1 MFQRFIDSWRRLP
14 IYWLTMS
21 DFTTHSVLWAPDAKT
36 RDEARITAFIEWLQ
50 RDHGRAF
57 DGYHDLWSWSIGDL
71 DGFWNAVKDYFR
83 VSFSTP
89 AQGPSRI
96 DTMPGAAWFPGAH
109 LNYAEHVMR
118 GTAEGPAIIAVHE
131 DGAAEHWQWSRL
143 RAEVAAFASYL
154 RTEGVGR
161 GDRVVAFLPNIAEA
175 VVAFLASA
183 SIGAV
188 FAICG
193 PEFGAASVVA
203 RFQPLEPTV
212 LITSTGYRFAG
223 RRHDKTDAITAIRGA
238 LPSLRRVVGVGANPP
253 VPDSI
258 PWAEAVATKPDNVI
272 DQVPFDHPLWV
283 LFSSGTTGA
292 PKGIVHGHG
301 GILLEHLKYLG
312 LHVDMRSTDR
322 FFWYTST
329 SWMVWTVVVSGL
341 LTGATVVLYDGSP
354 THPSPSA
361 LWRIVADQRVSIFG
375 ASAAYLHTC
384 AKHDLV
390 PRRDLDISAL
400 RSLNSTGSPLSPHGY
415 RWAYENVGADVPL
428 FSGSGGTD
436 VASAFAAGN
445 PLVPVRVGEIPAP
458 CLGVDLQAWD
468 DVGRPVVGEVGELV
482 VTKPMPS
489 MPLYFWNDPDGT
501 RYRSSYFDTFPGVWR
516 HGDWVE
522 ITAEH
527 GVIIHGRSDA
537 TLNRM
542 GVRIGTAEIYQA
554 VENLDEVA
562 EALAVG
568 VDEDDGGYWLPLFV
582 VLKPGLTLDADL
594 ADLINKTIREQ
605 ASPRHVPDEIIGVP
619 GIPHTLTGKK
629 LEVPIKRMMLGLP
642 AAVDPEAID
651 QPALLDLFAHVRDS
665 SARRTA
671 EASRWRTLTP

>member
-1 MFQRFIDSWRRLP
+1 M
-14 IYWLTMS
+14 
-21 DFTTHSVLWAPDAKT
+21 
-36 RDEARITAFIEWLQ
+36 
-50 RDHGRAF
+50 G
-57 DGYHDLWSWSIGDL
+57 
-71 DGFWNAVKDYFR
+71 
-83 VSFSTP
+83 
-89 AQGPSRI
+89 
-96 DTMPGAAWFPGAH
+96 
-109 LNYAEHVMR
+109 
-118 GTAEGPAIIAVHE
+118 
-131 DGAAEHWQWSRL
+131 
-143 RAEVAAFASYL
+143 
-154 RTEGVGR
+154 
-161 GDRVVAFLPNIAEA
+161 
-175 VVAFLASA
+175 
-183 SIGAV
+183 
-188 FAICG
+188 
-193 PEFGAASVVA
+193 
-203 RFQPLEPTV
+203 
-212 LITSTGYRFAG
+212 
-223 RRHDKTDAITAIRGA
+223 
-238 LPSLRRVVGVGANPP
+238 
-253 VPDSI
+253 
-258 PWAEAVATKPDNVI
+258 
-272 DQVPFDHPLWV
+272 
-283 LFSSGTTGA
+283 
-292 PKGIVHGHG
+292 
-301 GILLEHLKYLG
+301 
-312 LHVDMRSTDR
+312 
-322 FFWYTST
+322 
-329 SWMVWTVVVSGL
+329 
-341 LTGATVVLYDGSP
+341 
-354 THPSPSA
+354 
-361 LWRIVADQRVSIFG
+361 
-375 ASAAYLHTC
+375 
-384 AKHDLV
+384 
-390 PRRDLDISAL
+390 
-400 RSLNSTGSPLSPHGY
+400 